1 MNEVCPPGNSLC
13 GLDRH
18 WLDGIGWRKA
28 EDASVKIQLRLRAT
42 YNTLRLA
49 ETVLFTFEVAYPSQA

>member
-28 EDASVKIQLRLRAT
+28 EDASVKIQLRL
-42 YNTLRLA
+42 A